1 MAVPTI
7 TAVNPSSGSTRG
19 QNVIRIEGTNFRLPD
34 PPSPTGPVL
43 ADQQKTVS
51 VKFEGVESEWAYSAT
66 PDLILARVPVWD
78 GPYDITFPAPLDV
91 RVANLDN
98 AGVEIPT
105 ENATLIDGYAIDR
118 PSLAAETYLQR
129 TVREVIRIF
138 RRHLLQNT
146 HHTTARDFSLTPA
159 QQETLRASGP
169 LVQLM
174 GPRLPLNRFY
184 SLNREEPEAD
194 PLGGVDGM
202 MRRKPPV
209 TCNVEFRVALWANN
223 VFHLEGLIQGCLL
236 LHRDVKFVKVAVDP
250 SDPTQGTKD
259 YEFEMPWEGYPDVN
273 TDPTADDL
281 MYATL
286 TSVVRG
292 VHIDEDFGTIV
303 ERGWIITQNSGD
315 PTLQIQT
322 P

>member
-7 TAVNPSSGSTRG
+7 TGVNPSSGSTRG

-34 PPSPTGPVL
+34 PPSPTGPIL
-43 ADQQKTVS
+43 SEQQKTVS
-51 VKFEGVESEWAYSAT
+51 VKFENVESEWAYTAN
-66 PDLILARVPVWD
+66 PNLILARVPIWN

-98 AGVEIPT
+98 SEVEIPG
-105 ENATLIDGYAIDR
+105 ENATLVNSYAIDR
-118 PSLAAETYLQR
+118 PSLAAESYLQR
-129 TVREVIRIF
+129 AVREVIRLF
-138 RRHLLQNT
+138 RRHVLPNT
-146 HHTTARDFSLTPA
+146 HHTTQRDYSLTPA

-184 SLNREEPEAD
+184 SLNQEDPEAD
-194 PLGGVDGM
+194 PLGGVNGM

-209 TCNVEFRVALWANN
+209 TCNIEFTVVAWANN
-223 VFHLEGLIQGCLL
+223 PTHLQGLIQAILL
-236 LHRDVKFVKVAVDP
+236 FHRDIKFVKVAVDP
-250 SDPTQGTKD
+250 SDPSKGTKD
-259 YEFEMPWEGYPDVN
+259 YEFEQPWDGYPDVN

-281 MYATL
+281 IYARL
-286 TSVVRG
+286 MSVVRG
-292 VHIDEDFGTIV
+292 VHIDEDFGTII
-303 ERGWIITQNSGD
+303 ERGWIITQNGGD
-315 PTLQIQT
+315 PTLQIMG